1 MQSDILKGAI
11 SGQLHDALFYINKQ
25 HDVIVMEG
33 LKRSIAARNEVLV
46 KSQLSVVKL
55 QEEVIASKDEQL
67 QSLLGSS
74 ALSRVD
80 RGTGLSSEIL
90 ALTEGG
96 NVDGE

>member
-25 HDVIVMEG
+25 HDVIVMER
-33 LKRSIAARNEVLV
+33 LKKSITAQNEELV

-67 QSLLGSS
+67 KSRGSS

-80 RGTGLSSEIL
+80 PGTGLSSEIV